1 MSTASIRDLDLDG
14 KRVLL
19 RLDLNVP
26 MDSGRVLDDT
36 RVRAAAPTVRF
47 ALERGASVIVCSHLG
62 RPHGERNPAFDLTP
76 VAVRLARTLKMNV
89 RMAPDCI
96 GDVASQMSAQLNP
109 GDVMVLQNLRFHE
122 EEEENDEDFAAQ
134 LSDLADIYV
143 NDAFGAAHRAHA
155 STHAVA
161 QLLPAA
167 GGLLLDREI
176 AALEPIR
183 NGNAGKL
190 GFVCGGAKV
199 SDKLAL
205 LERLSEL
212 SDVIAVGGAMANT
225 FLLTRGLPTGSSLLE
240 QDMVEAANEIVA
252 IAQDE
257 QCDLLIPS
265 DCVIAHGADEPP
277 RAKPLVFD
285 EEELPEDWKIFD
297 VGPATVE
304 AFTEAVKDCDTVVWN
319 GPLGLFERE
328 AFSGGTRAMAEAL
341 SKMEDATTVICGGE
355 TAAAVAQF
363 RLASKMSH
371 VSTGGGAALEYLQ
384 GLDLPGI
391 AVLPERDPNLDDDS
405 DHTENAVE
413 ETDDDSEIDNAA
425 ENDQ

>member
-1 MSTASIRDLDLDG
+1 MSKVSIRDLDLAG
-14 KRVLL
+14 KRVLM

-26 MDSGRVLDDT
+26 MDRGRVLDDT
-36 RVRAAAPTVRF
+36 RIRAAAPTIRY
-47 ALERGASVIVCSHLG
+47 ALEQGASVVVCSHLG
-62 RPHGERNPAFDLTP
+62 RPGGERNPIFDLTP
-76 VAVRLARTLKMNV
+76 VAVRLARTLRMNV

-96 GDVASQMSAQLNP
+96 GDVPTQMSSELSA
-109 GDVMVLQNLRFHE
+109 GEVMVLQNLRFHE

-134 LSDLADIYV
+134 LADLGDVYV

-161 QLLPAA
+161 TMMPAA

-183 NGNAGKL
+183 RGEAGKL

-199 SDKLAL
+199 SDKLGL
-205 LERLSEL
+205 LERLSAIA
-212 SDVIAVGGAMANT
+212 DVIAIGGAMANT
-225 FLLTRGLPTGSSLLE
+225 FLLARGLPTGASLLE
-240 QDMVEAANEIVA
+240 QDMVEAANEITA
-252 IAQDE
+252 IASDE
-257 QCDLLIPS
+257 HCNLMIPS

-277 RAKPLVFD
+277 RAKPLVFG
-285 EEELPEDWKIFD
+285 EEELPEDWQILD

-304 AFTEAVKDCDTVVWN
+304 AFSEAVKECDTVVWN

-341 SKMEDATTVICGGE
+341 AKMEEATTVICGGE

-363 RLASKMSH
+363 RLTNKMSH

-391 AVLPERDPNLDDDS
+391 GVLPDAPDD
-405 DHTENAVE
+405 E
-413 ETDDDSEIDNAA
+413 EDD
-425 ENDQ
+425 

>member
-1 MSTASIRDLDLDG
+1 MSTASIRDLELAG

-26 MDSGRVLDDT
+26 MDGATVLDDT
-36 RVRAAAPTVRF
+36 RIRAAAPTIRY
-47 ALERGASVIVCSHLG
+47 ALEQGASVVVCSHLG
-62 RPHGERNPAFDLTP
+62 RPDGERNPAFDLTP
-76 VAVRLARTLKMNV
+76 VAVRLARTLRMNV

-96 GDVASQMSAQLNP
+96 GDVAMQMSGELKP
-109 GDVMVLQNLRFHE
+109 GEVLVLQNLRFHE
-122 EEEENDEDFAAQ
+122 EEEENDNDFAAQ
-134 LSDLADIYV
+134 LADLADVYV

-161 QLLPAA
+161 SMMPSA

-176 AALEPIR
+176 AALAPIR
-183 NGNAGKL
+183 NGEAGKL
-190 GFVCGGAKV
+190 GFICGGAKV
-199 SDKLAL
+199 SDKLGL
-205 LERLSEL
+205 LERLAEISE
-212 SDVIAVGGAMANT
+212 VIAIGGAMANT
-225 FLLTRGLPTGSSLLE
+225 FLLARGLPTGASLLE
-240 QDMVEAANEIVA
+240 QNMVEAANEIAAV
-252 IAQDE
+252 AQDE
-257 QCDLLIPS
+257 QCDLLIPT

-277 RAKPLVFD
+277 RATPLVFG
-285 EEELPEDWKIFD
+285 EEDLPEEWQILD

-304 AFTEAVKDCDTVVWN
+304 AFSTAVKECDTIVWN

-341 SKMEDATTVICGGE
+341 AKLEDANTVICGGE

-363 RLASKMSH
+363 RLTSKMSH

-391 AVLPERDPNLDDDS
+391 AVLPEAEPVEGEDD
-405 DHTENAVE
+405 
-413 ETDDDSEIDNAA
+413 
-425 ENDQ
+425 Q

>member
-1 MSTASIRDLDLDG
+1 MSNVSIRDLDLAG

-26 MDSGRVLDDT
+26 MDGSRVLDDT
-36 RVRAAAPTVRF
+36 RVRAAIPTVKH
-47 ALERGASVIVCSHLG
+47 ALERGASIVICSHLG
-62 RPHGERNPAFDLTP
+62 RPKGERNPEFDLTP
-76 VAVRLARTLKMNV
+76 VAVNLARALRMNV

-96 GDVASQMSAQLNP
+96 GDVTTQMSADLKP
-109 GDVMVLQNLRFHE
+109 GEVLVLQNLRFHE
-122 EEEENDEDFAAQ
+122 EEEQNDEDFAAQ
-134 LSDLADIYV
+134 LADLADVYV

-155 STHAVA
+155 STQAVA
-161 QLLPAA
+161 TMLPAA
-167 GGLLLDREI
+167 GGLLLAREI

-183 NGNAGKL
+183 NGKAGKL

-199 SDKLAL
+199 SDKLGL
-205 LERLSEL
+205 LERLSEI
-212 SDVIAVGGAMANT
+212 SEVIAIGGAMANT
-225 FLLTRGLPTGSSLLE
+225 FLLARGLPTGASLLE
-240 QDMVEAANEIVA
+240 QDMVEAANEITA
-252 IAQDE
+252 IAGDE
-257 QCDLLIPS
+257 QCNLLIPA

-277 RAKPLVFD
+277 RAKPLVFG
-285 EEELPEDWKIFD
+285 EEDLPEDWQILD

-304 AFTEAVKDCDTVVWN
+304 TYSEAVKDCDTVVWN

-341 SKMEDATTVICGGE
+341 AKMDEATTVICGGE

-363 RLASKMSH
+363 RLTNKMSH

-391 AVLPERDPNLDDDS
+391 AVLPVAEDD
-405 DHTENAVE
+405 EQE
-413 ETDDDSEIDNAA
+413 DD
-425 ENDQ
+425 Q

>member
-1 MSTASIRDLDLDG
+1 MSKVSIRDLDLAG

-26 MDSGRVLDDT
+26 MEGSRVLDDT
-36 RVRAAAPTVRF
+36 RIRAGIPTVKY
-47 ALERGASVIVCSHLG
+47 ALEQGASVVVCSHLG
-62 RPHGERNPAFDLTP
+62 RPRGERNPEFDLTP
-76 VAVRLARTLKMNV
+76 VAVRLARSLRMNV

-96 GDVASQMSAQLNP
+96 GDIPTQMSAELKP
-109 GDVMVLQNLRFHE
+109 GEVMILQNLRFHE
-122 EEEENDEDFAAQ
+122 EEEENDDDFAAQ
-134 LSDLADIYV
+134 LADMADVYV

-155 STHAVA
+155 STYAVA
-161 QLLPAA
+161 TMLPAA

-183 NGNAGKL
+183 NGEAGKL
-190 GFVCGGAKV
+190 GFICGGAKV
-199 SDKLAL
+199 SDKLGL
-205 LERLSEL
+205 LERLSEI
-212 SDVIAVGGAMANT
+212 SDVIAIGGAMANT
-225 FLLTRGLPTGSSLLE
+225 FLLARGLPTGASLLE
-240 QDMVEAANEIVA
+240 QDMVEAANEITA
-252 IAQDE
+252 IASDE
-257 QCDLLIPS
+257 DCNLMLPS

-277 RAKPLVFD
+277 RAKPLIFG
-285 EEELPEDWKIFD
+285 EEDLPEDWQILD

-304 AFTEAVKDCDTVVWN
+304 AFTEAVKECDTVVWN

-341 SKMEDATTVICGGE
+341 AKMEDATTVICGGE

-363 RLASKMSH
+363 RLTSKMTH

-391 AVLPERDPNLDDDS
+391 AVLPDAETADIQDDDG
-405 DHTENAVE
+405 DAP
-413 ETDDDSEIDNAA
+413 
-425 ENDQ
+425 

>member
-1 MSTASIRDLDLDG
+1 MSKVSIRDLDLAG

-26 MDSGRVLDDT
+26 MEGSRVLDDT
-36 RVRAAAPTVRF
+36 RIRAGIPTVKY
-47 ALERGASVIVCSHLG
+47 ALEQGASVVVCSHLG
-62 RPHGERNPAFDLTP
+62 RPRGERNPEFDLTP
-76 VAVRLARTLKMNV
+76 VAVRLARSLRMNV

-96 GDVASQMSAQLNP
+96 GDIPTQMSAELKP
-109 GDVMVLQNLRFHE
+109 GEVMILQNLRFHE
-122 EEEENDEDFAAQ
+122 EEEENDDDFAAQ
-134 LSDLADIYV
+134 LADMADVYV

-155 STHAVA
+155 STYAVA
-161 QLLPAA
+161 TMLPAA

-183 NGNAGKL
+183 NGEAGKL
-190 GFVCGGAKV
+190 GFICGGAKV
-199 SDKLAL
+199 SDKLGL
-205 LERLSEL
+205 LERLSEI
-212 SDVIAVGGAMANT
+212 SDVIAIGGAMANT
-225 FLLTRGLPTGSSLLE
+225 FLLARGLPTGASLLE
-240 QDMVEAANEIVA
+240 QDMVEAANEITA
-252 IAQDE
+252 IASDE
-257 QCDLLIPS
+257 DCNLMLPS

-277 RAKPLVFD
+277 RAKPLIFG
-285 EEELPEDWKIFD
+285 EEDLPEDWQILD

-304 AFTEAVKDCDTVVWN
+304 AFTEAVKECDTVVWN

-341 SKMEDATTVICGGE
+341 AKMEDATTVICGGE

-363 RLASKMSH
+363 RLTSKMTH

-391 AVLPERDPNLDDDS
+391 AVLPDAEPADLQDDED
-405 DHTENAVE
+405 AP
-413 ETDDDSEIDNAA
+413 
-425 ENDQ
+425 

>member
-1 MSTASIRDLDLDG
+1 MSKMSIRDLDLAG

-26 MDSGRVLDDT
+26 MDAGRVLDDT
-36 RVRAAAPTVRF
+36 RVRASVPTVKYL
-47 ALERGASVIVCSHLG
+47 LEHGASVVVCSHLG
-62 RPHGERNPAFDLTP
+62 RPKGERNAAYDLTP
-76 VAVRLARTLKMNV
+76 AAIRLARALRMSV

-96 GDVASQMSAQLNP
+96 GDVTTDMAHELKP
-109 GDVMVLQNLRFHE
+109 GEVMVLQNLRFHE
-122 EEEENDEDFAAQ
+122 EEEENDDDFAAQ
-134 LSDLADIYV
+134 LSELAEIYV

-161 QLLPAA
+161 TMLPAA
-167 GGLLLDREI
+167 GGLLLDREL

-183 NGNAGKL
+183 NGEAGRL
-190 GFVCGGAKV
+190 GFICGGAKV

-205 LERLSEL
+205 LERLSEIA
-212 SDVIAVGGAMANT
+212 DVIAIGGAMANT
-225 FLLTRGLPTGSSLLE
+225 FLLARGLPTGASLLE
-240 QDMVEAANEIVA
+240 QEMVEAANEILA

-257 QCDLLIPS
+257 SCNLLIPT

-277 RAKPLVFD
+277 RAKPLVFGEEDLPD
-285 EEELPEDWKIFD
+285 EWQILD

-304 AFTEAVKDCDTVVWN
+304 AFAEAVKECDTIVWN

-341 SKMEDATTVICGGE
+341 SKLEDTNTVICGGE

-363 RLASKMSH
+363 RMTSKMSH

-384 GLDLPGI
+384 GLELPGI
-391 AVLPERDPNLDDDS
+391 AVLPDANDERGED
-405 DHTENAVE
+405 
-413 ETDDDSEIDNAA
+413 
-425 ENDQ
+425 

>member
-1 MSTASIRDLDLDG
+1 MSKMSIRDLDLAG
-14 KRVLL
+14 QRVLL

-26 MDSGRVLDDT
+26 MDGARVLDDT
-36 RVRAAAPTVRF
+36 RVRAAAPTVKY
-47 ALERGASVIVCSHLG
+47 ALEQGASVVVCSHLG
-62 RPHGERNPAFDLTP
+62 RPKGERNPEFDLTP
-76 VAVRLARTLKMNV
+76 VAVRLARTLRMNV

-96 GDVASQMSAQLNP
+96 GDIPNQMSAELKP
-109 GDVMVLQNLRFHE
+109 GEVMILQNLRFHE
-122 EEEENDEDFAAQ
+122 EEEENDDDFAAQ
-134 LSDLADIYV
+134 LADLADVYV

-161 QLLPAA
+161 RMMPAA

-183 NGNAGKL
+183 KGEAGKL
-190 GFVCGGAKV
+190 GVICGGAKV
-199 SDKLAL
+199 SDKLGL
-205 LERLSEL
+205 LERLSEI
-212 SDVIAVGGAMANT
+212 SDVIAIGGAMANT
-225 FLLTRGLPTGSSLLE
+225 FLLARGLPTGSSLLE

-257 QCDLLIPS
+257 QCDLVIPT

-277 RAKPLVFD
+277 RATPLVFG
-285 EEELPEDWKIFD
+285 EEELPEDWQILD

-304 AFTEAVKDCDTVVWN
+304 AFTAAVKECDTIVWN

-341 SKMEDATTVICGGE
+341 SKLEETNTVICGGE
-355 TAAAVAQF
+355 TAAAVAQY
-363 RLASKMSH
+363 RLTSKMSH

-384 GLDLPGI
+384 GLELPGI
-391 AVLPERDPNLDDDS
+391 AVLPEAEPDDEPDAAT
-405 DHTENAVE
+405 DVE
-413 ETDDDSEIDNAA
+413 EDG
-425 ENDQ
+425 

>member
-1 MSTASIRDLDLDG
+1 MTKVSIRDLDLAG

-26 MDSGRVLDDT
+26 LDSGRVLDDT
-36 RVRAAAPTVRF
+36 RVRHAAPTIKY
-47 ALERGASVIVCSHLG
+47 ALERGASVVVCSHLG
-62 RPHGERNPAFDLTP
+62 RPRGERDPAFDLTP
-76 VAVRLARTLKMNV
+76 VAVRLARTLRMNV
-89 RMAPDCI
+89 KMAPDCI
-96 GDVASQMSAQLNP
+96 GDVPAQMSAELKP
-109 GDVMVLQNLRFHE
+109 GEVMVLQNLRFHE
-122 EEEENDEDFAAQ
+122 EEEENDDDFAAQ
-134 LSDLADIYV
+134 LAELADCYV

-161 QLLPAA
+161 AMMPAA

-183 NGNAGKL
+183 KGEAGKL

-199 SDKLAL
+199 SDKLGL
-205 LERLSEL
+205 LERLSEI
-212 SDVIAVGGAMANT
+212 SEVVAIGGAMANT
-225 FLLTRGLPTGSSLLE
+225 FLLARGLPTGASLLE
-240 QDMVEAANEIVA
+240 QEMVEAANEITAVA
-252 IAQDE
+252 QNKN
-257 QCDLLIPS
+257 CNLLIPT

-277 RAKPLVFD
+277 RAKPLIFG
-285 EEELPEDWKIFD
+285 EEELPDDWQILD

-304 AFTEAVKDCDTVVWN
+304 AFSEAVEGCDTIVWN

-341 SKMEDATTVICGGE
+341 SKLEDAKTVICGGE

-363 RLASKMSH
+363 RMTSKMSH

-384 GLDLPGI
+384 GLELPGI
-391 AVLPERDPNLDDDS
+391 AVLPEAEAD
-405 DHTENAVE
+405 VE
-413 ETDDDSEIDNAA
+413 EEA
-425 ENDQ
+425 

>member
-1 MSTASIRDLDLDG
+1 MTKVSIRDLDLAG
-14 KRVLL
+14 KRVLM

-26 MDSGRVLDDT
+26 MDRGRVLDDT
-36 RVRAAAPTVRF
+36 RIRAAAPTIRY
-47 ALERGASVIVCSHLG
+47 ALEQGASVVVCSHLG
-62 RPHGERNPAFDLTP
+62 RPGGERNPIFDLTP
-76 VAVRLARTLKMNV
+76 VAVRLARTLRMNV

-96 GDVASQMSAQLNP
+96 GDVPTQMSSELSA
-109 GDVMVLQNLRFHE
+109 GEVMVLQNLRFHE

-134 LSDLADIYV
+134 LADLGDVFV

-161 QLLPAA
+161 TMMPAA

-183 NGNAGKL
+183 RGEAGKL

-199 SDKLAL
+199 SDKLGL
-205 LERLSEL
+205 LERLSAIA
-212 SDVIAVGGAMANT
+212 DVIAIGGAMANT
-225 FLLTRGLPTGSSLLE
+225 FLLARGLPTGASLLE
-240 QDMVEAANEIVA
+240 QDMVEAANEITA
-252 IAQDE
+252 IASDE
-257 QCDLLIPS
+257 HCNLMIPS

-277 RAKPLVFD
+277 RAKPLVFG
-285 EEELPEDWKIFD
+285 EEELPEDWQILD

-304 AFTEAVKDCDTVVWN
+304 AFSEAVKECDTVVWN

-341 SKMEDATTVICGGE
+341 AKMEEATTVICGGE

-363 RLASKMSH
+363 RLTNKMSH

-391 AVLPERDPNLDDDS
+391 GVLPDAPDAEEDD
-405 DHTENAVE
+405 
-413 ETDDDSEIDNAA
+413 
-425 ENDQ
+425 

>member
-1 MSTASIRDLDLDG
+1 MSKVSIRDLDLAG
-14 KRVLL
+14 KRVLM

-26 MDSGRVLDDT
+26 MDRGRVLDDT
-36 RVRAAAPTVRF
+36 RIRAAAPTIRY
-47 ALERGASVIVCSHLG
+47 ALEQGASVVVCSHLG
-62 RPHGERNPAFDLTP
+62 RPGGERNPIFDLTP
-76 VAVRLARTLKMNV
+76 VAVRLARTLRMNV

-96 GDVASQMSAQLNP
+96 GDVPTQMSSELSA
-109 GDVMVLQNLRFHE
+109 GEVMVLQNLRFHE

-134 LSDLADIYV
+134 LADLGDVYV

-161 QLLPAA
+161 TMMPAA

-183 NGNAGKL
+183 RGEAGKL

-199 SDKLAL
+199 SDKLGL
-205 LERLSEL
+205 LERLSAIA
-212 SDVIAVGGAMANT
+212 DVIAIGGAMANT
-225 FLLTRGLPTGSSLLE
+225 FLLARGLPTGASLLE
-240 QDMVEAANEIVA
+240 QDMVEAANEITA
-252 IAQDE
+252 IASDE
-257 QCDLLIPS
+257 HCNLMIPS

-277 RAKPLVFD
+277 RAKPLVFG
-285 EEELPEDWKIFD
+285 EEELPEDWQILD

-304 AFTEAVKDCDTVVWN
+304 AFSEAVKECDTVVWN

-341 SKMEDATTVICGGE
+341 AKMEEATTVICGGE
-355 TAAAVAQF
+355 TVAAVAQF
-363 RLASKMSH
+363 RLTNKMSH

-391 AVLPERDPNLDDDS
+391 GVLPDAPDD
-405 DHTENAVE
+405 E
-413 ETDDDSEIDNAA
+413 EDD
-425 ENDQ
+425 

>member
-1 MSTASIRDLDLDG
+1 MSKVSIRDLDLAG
-14 KRVLL
+14 KRVLM

-26 MDSGRVLDDT
+26 MDRGRVLDDT
-36 RVRAAAPTVRF
+36 RIRAAAPTIRY
-47 ALERGASVIVCSHLG
+47 ALEQGASVVVCSHLG
-62 RPHGERNPAFDLTP
+62 RPGGERNPVFDLTP
-76 VAVRLARTLKMNV
+76 VAVRLARTLRMNV

-96 GDVASQMSAQLNP
+96 GDVPTQMSSELSA
-109 GDVMVLQNLRFHE
+109 GEVMVLQNLRFHE

-134 LSDLADIYV
+134 LADLGDVYV

-161 QLLPAA
+161 TMMPAA

-183 NGNAGKL
+183 RGEAGKL

-199 SDKLAL
+199 SDKLGL
-205 LERLSEL
+205 LERLSAIA
-212 SDVIAVGGAMANT
+212 DVIAIGGAMANT
-225 FLLTRGLPTGSSLLE
+225 FLLARGLPTGASLLE
-240 QDMVEAANEIVA
+240 QDMVEAANEITA
-252 IAQDE
+252 IASDE
-257 QCDLLIPS
+257 HCNLMIPS

-277 RAKPLVFD
+277 RAKPLVFG
-285 EEELPEDWKIFD
+285 EEELPEDWQILD

-304 AFTEAVKDCDTVVWN
+304 AFSEAVKECDTVVWN

-341 SKMEDATTVICGGE
+341 AKMEEATTVICGGE

-363 RLASKMSH
+363 RLTNKMSH

-391 AVLPERDPNLDDDS
+391 GVLPDAPDAEEDD
-405 DHTENAVE
+405 
-413 ETDDDSEIDNAA
+413 
-425 ENDQ
+425 

>member
-1 MSTASIRDLDLDG
+1 MSKASIRDIDLAG

-36 RVRAAAPTVRF
+36 RIRASLPTVKHI
-47 ALERGASVIVCSHLG
+47 LEQGASVIVCSHLG
-62 RPHGERNPAFDLTP
+62 RPNGERNPAFDLTP
-76 VAVRLARTLKMNV
+76 AAIRLARALRMNV

-96 GDVASQMSAQLNP
+96 GDVTTQMAHELEP
-109 GDVMVLQNLRFHE
+109 GEVLVLQNLRFHE
-122 EEEENDEDFAAQ
+122 EEEDNDRDFAAQ
-134 LSDLADIYV
+134 LADLADIYA

-161 QLLPAA
+161 TMMPAV
-167 GGLLLDREI
+167 GGLLIDRELT
-176 AALEPIR
+176 ALEPIR
-183 NGNAGKL
+183 NGAAGKL
-190 GFVCGGAKV
+190 GFICGGAKV

-212 SDVIAVGGAMANT
+212 ADVIAVGGAMANT
-225 FLLTRGLPTGSSLLE
+225 FLLARGLPTGSSLLE
-240 QDMVEAANEIVA
+240 QEMVEAANEITA
-252 IAQDE
+252 IAQE
-257 QCDLLIPS
+257 QHCNLLIPT
-265 DCVIAHGADEPP
+265 DGVIAHGADEPP
-277 RAKPLVFD
+277 RAKPLVFG
-285 EEELPEDWKIFD
+285 EEDLPDDWQILD

-304 AFTEAVKDCDTVVWN
+304 AFTEAIKECDTIVWN

-341 SKMEDATTVICGGE
+341 SKLENAITVICGGE

-363 RLASKMSH
+363 RMTSKMSH

-384 GLDLPGI
+384 GLELPGI
-391 AVLPERDPNLDDDS
+391 AVLPD
-405 DHTENAVE
+405 A
-413 ETDDDSEIDNAA
+413 
-425 ENDQ
+425 NDEWGDA

>member
-1 MSTASIRDLDLDG
+1 MTKVSIRDLELAG

-26 MDSGRVLDDT
+26 MDGARVLDDT
-36 RVRAAAPTVRF
+36 RIRAAVPTIKH
-47 ALERGASVIVCSHLG
+47 ALEHGASVVVCSHLG
-62 RPHGERNPAFDLTP
+62 RPRGERNPAYDLTP
-76 VAVRLARTLKMNV
+76 VAVRLARALRMNV

-96 GDVASQMSAQLNP
+96 GDVATQMSAELKS
-109 GDVMVLQNLRFHE
+109 GEVMVLQNLRFHE
-122 EEEENDEDFAAQ
+122 EEEENDGDFAAQ
-134 LSDLADIYV
+134 LADLADVYV

-161 QLLPAA
+161 AMMPAA
-167 GGLLLDREI
+167 GGLVLDREI

-183 NGNAGKL
+183 NGDAGRL
-190 GFVCGGAKV
+190 AFISGGAKV
-199 SDKLAL
+199 SDKLRL
-205 LERLSEL
+205 LERLAEL
-212 SDVIAVGGAMANT
+212 SEVIAIGGAMANT
-225 FLLTRGLPTGSSLLE
+225 FLLARGLPTGASLLE

-252 IAQDE
+252 TAVDE

-265 DCVIAHGADEPP
+265 DCVIARGADEPP
-277 RAKPLVFD
+277 RAKPLVFN
-285 EEELPEDWKIFD
+285 EEEVPEDWQILD
-297 VGPATVE
+297 VGPTTVE
-304 AFTEAVKDCDTVVWN
+304 TFAEAVKDCDTVVWN

-341 SKMEDATTVICGGE
+341 AKMEDATTVICGGE

-363 RLASKMSH
+363 RLTSKMSH

-391 AVLPERDPNLDDDS
+391 AVLPDAADDAD
-405 DHTENAVE
+405 E
-413 ETDDDSEIDNAA
+413 
-425 ENDQ
+425 END

>member
-1 MSTASIRDLDLDG
+1 MSKVSIRDLDLAG

-26 MDSGRVLDDT
+26 MEGSRVLDDT
-36 RVRAAAPTVRF
+36 RIRAGIPTVKY
-47 ALERGASVIVCSHLG
+47 ALEQGASVVVCSHLG
-62 RPHGERNPAFDLTP
+62 RPRGERNPEFDLTP
-76 VAVRLARTLKMNV
+76 VAVRLARSLRMNV

-96 GDVASQMSAQLNP
+96 GDIPTQMSAELKP
-109 GDVMVLQNLRFHE
+109 GEVMILQNLRFHE
-122 EEEENDEDFAAQ
+122 EEEENDDDFAAQ
-134 LSDLADIYV
+134 LADMADVYV

-155 STHAVA
+155 STYAVA
-161 QLLPAA
+161 TMLPAA

-183 NGNAGKL
+183 NGEAGKL
-190 GFVCGGAKV
+190 GFICGGAKV
-199 SDKLAL
+199 SDKLGL
-205 LERLSEL
+205 LERLSEI
-212 SDVIAVGGAMANT
+212 SDVIAIGGAMANT
-225 FLLTRGLPTGSSLLE
+225 FLLARGLPTGASLLE
-240 QDMVEAANEIVA
+240 QDMVEAANEITA
-252 IAQDE
+252 IASDE
-257 QCDLLIPS
+257 DCNLMLPS

-277 RAKPLVFD
+277 RAKPLIFG
-285 EEELPEDWKIFD
+285 EEDLPEDWQILD

-304 AFTEAVKDCDTVVWN
+304 AFTEAVKECDTVVWN

-341 SKMEDATTVICGGE
+341 AKMEDATTVICGGE

-363 RLASKMSH
+363 RLTSKMTH

-391 AVLPERDPNLDDDS
+391 AVLPDAEPAEVQDD
-405 DHTENAVE
+405 E
-413 ETDDDSEIDNAA
+413 EHD
-425 ENDQ
+425 

>member
-1 MSTASIRDLDLDG
+1 MSKVSIRDLDLAG

-26 MDSGRVLDDT
+26 MEGSRVLDDT
-36 RVRAAAPTVRF
+36 RIRAGIPTVKY
-47 ALERGASVIVCSHLG
+47 ALEQGASVVVCSHLG
-62 RPHGERNPAFDLTP
+62 RPRGERNPEFDLTP
-76 VAVRLARTLKMNV
+76 VAVRLARSLRMNV

-96 GDVASQMSAQLNP
+96 GDIPTQMSAELKP
-109 GDVMVLQNLRFHE
+109 GEVMILQNLRFHE
-122 EEEENDEDFAAQ
+122 EEEENDDDFAAQ
-134 LSDLADIYV
+134 LADMADVYV

-161 QLLPAA
+161 TMLPAA

-183 NGNAGKL
+183 NGEAGKL
-190 GFVCGGAKV
+190 GFICGGAKV
-199 SDKLAL
+199 SDKLGL
-205 LERLSEL
+205 LERLSEI
-212 SDVIAVGGAMANT
+212 SDVIAIGGAMANT
-225 FLLTRGLPTGSSLLE
+225 FLLARGLPTGASLLE
-240 QDMVEAANEIVA
+240 QDMVEAANEITA
-252 IAQDE
+252 IANDE
-257 QCDLLIPS
+257 DCNLMLPS

-277 RAKPLVFD
+277 RAKPLIFG
-285 EEELPEDWKIFD
+285 EEDLPEDWQILD

-304 AFTEAVKDCDTVVWN
+304 AFTEAVKECDTVVWN
-319 GPLGLFERE
+319 GPLGMFERE

-341 SKMEDATTVICGGE
+341 AKMEDATTVICGGE

-363 RLASKMSH
+363 RLTSKMTH

-391 AVLPERDPNLDDDS
+391 AVLPDAEPADIQDDDE
-405 DHTENAVE
+405 DAP
-413 ETDDDSEIDNAA
+413 
-425 ENDQ
+425 